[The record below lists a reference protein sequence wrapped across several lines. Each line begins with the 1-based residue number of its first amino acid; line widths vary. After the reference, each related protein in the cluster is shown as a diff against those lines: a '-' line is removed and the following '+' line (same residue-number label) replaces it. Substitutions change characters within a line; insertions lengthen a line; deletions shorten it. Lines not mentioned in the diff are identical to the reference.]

1 MEVISK
7 DKKAQELNFDQDD
20 LLDKIDKLQISAEDK
35 FKLKQVCVEE
45 FKNLEPEHD
54 TDKTQENSAS
64 DKVIG
69 NFENL
74 AIDKNDLI
82 ELELLADDFDD
93 SENFQEKITT
103 MMKRDYEFDDDDE
116 EEEEDIADE
125 LLYGG
130 GKAKIIGSDEKSNNM
145 LWDQIINLRKANL
158 LPLIKWPIRLK
169 KVQLTRRNLKQSGL
183 LSI

>member
-93 SENFQEKITT
+93 SRIFRRK
-103 MMKRDYEFDDDDE
+103 
-116 EEEEDIADE
+116 
-125 LLYGG
+125 
-130 GKAKIIGSDEKSNNM
+130 
-145 LWDQIINLRKANL
+145 LR
-158 LPLIKWPIRLK
+158 R
-169 KVQLTRRNLKQSGL
+169 
-183 LSI
+183 